1 MVDGFGCGTHDVEDG
16 RIGAHGGPVGSP
28 GSAGARGMSWSIII
42 MYAVAAVLALV
53 GAGLLLALTRPS
65 GPAKVYVFRMV
76 GIMLLAG
83 GIVLAMSAT
92 AMREWSAED
101 SLTANA
107 QSIEP

>member
-1 MVDGFGCGTHDVEDG
+1 
-16 RIGAHGGPVGSP
+16 
-28 GSAGARGMSWSIII
+28 MSWSIVI

-92 AMREWSAED
+92 AMHEWSAED
-101 SLTANA
+101 SLTSNA
-107 QSIEP
+107 QSVGL